1 MSTETTTEHTADT
14 DTRDRISAEL
24 RRLVGRPLAEVR
36 VTRVQWP
43 EGKRWVVALFHV
55 DKSAPWNRRE
65 IPVPA
70 GRLHRVIA
78 LLIRNAFTHAH
89 WGRAQDYDVATGVLT
104 EHVVR
109 MPSCLT
115 GDER

>member
-1 MSTETTTEHTADT
+1 MSTETTTTHTADT
-14 DTRDRISAEL
+14 GTRDRLSSEL
-24 RRLVGRPLAEVR
+24 RQLVGRPVTEVR

-55 DKSAPWNRRE
+55 DRKQPWKAQE
-65 IPVPA
+65 MPVPE

-78 LLIRNAFTHAH
+78 LLIRNAFPHAR
-89 WGRAQDYDVATGVLT
+89 WNRAQDYNVATGVLA

-109 MPSCLT
+109 MPACLT
-115 GDER
+115 GEER